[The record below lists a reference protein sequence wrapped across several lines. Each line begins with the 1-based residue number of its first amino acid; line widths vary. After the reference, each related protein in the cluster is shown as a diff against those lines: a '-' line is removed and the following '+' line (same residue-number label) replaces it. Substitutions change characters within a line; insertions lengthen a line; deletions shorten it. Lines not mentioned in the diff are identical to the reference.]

1 MSPLVER
8 SSRHRHRNL
17 VAEGV
22 RKEQER
28 ANLPRDSLTPPQ
40 GPVSGS
46 PIKTRGQRQAPTPQP
61 TPQPTQQRTLRSRQP
76 PTQPQHHT
84 TTTRQR
90 PRSQSPEAPALVT
103 GAGSSRPGPVSDSG
117 ASFVERHALGGT
129 DSLSHLPRAVTT
141 TRFGSAE
148 GMGPRRA
155 DQLGTAV
162 VTVAMQA
169 ASAFHPNGGVVL
181 QAALTGQAANDEHG
195 ASEHDRHTTR
205 TNRSS

>member
-1 MSPLVER
+1 MVLLSSQHKLMTIKVLVLVPR
-8 SSRHRHRNL
+8 TSSRRALPATRARGRKWRN
-17 VAEGV
+17 
-22 RKEQER
+22 
-28 ANLPRDSLTPPQ
+28 SPP
-40 GPVSGS
+40 
-46 PIKTRGQRQAPTPQP
+46 PTE
-61 TPQPTQQRTLRSRQP
+61 QRTLRSRVRSSRQP
-76 PTQPQHHT
+76 PTQPPPHR
-84 TTTRQR
+84 TTRRR

-103 GAGSSRPGPVSDSG
+103 GAGSSWSGPVSESG
-117 ASFVERHALGGT
+117 ASFLERRALGGT

-141 TRFGSAE
+141 TRFGSGE

-205 TNRSS
+205 TNGSS